1 MEYSKYPSNTF
12 QTLVIGAGVLLTDF
26 DPSNATLVR
35 SNILGATTGGLNFKA
50 TPSFK
55 DFGEDIDNCPK
66 NTKELKR
73 LDDWDVK
80 LSGTLLS
87 ATPAA
92 ARYLAALAD
101 LTAAS
106 GKITPRD
113 TLDLTSGTG
122 DFRTLWLVADYSDKN
137 TGSGAGFIAIKIM
150 NALSTGGFQLQ
161 TADKDKGK
169 FAFELTGHYSVDAQ
183 DTVPFEIYVVGG
195 TNSSA
200 TPTIRLADKVI
211 NLVVN
216 GTQTINVAQLTPA
229 NATITWTSGTQ
240 AKATVDSSGKVTA
253 VAAGSSI
260 ITASI
265 TDSGVTYTDTCTV
278 VVSAS

>member
-1 MEYSKYPSNTF
+1 MEYTKYPSNTF
-12 QTLVIGAGVLLTDF
+12 QSLVINAGVLLTDF
-26 DPSNATLVR
+26 NPANPSVVNG
-35 SNILGATTGGLNFKA
+35 NILGATTGGLNFKA
-50 TPSFK
+50 TPSFV

-73 LDDWDVK
+73 LDDWEVTM
-80 LSGTLLS
+80 SGTLLS

-101 LTAAS
+101 VNGT
-106 GKITPRD
+106 KITPRD

-161 TADKDKGK
+161 TADKEKGQ
-169 FAFELTGHYSVDAQ
+169 FAFELTGHYSMDAQ
-183 DTVPFEIYVVGG
+183 DTVPFEIYIVGG
-195 TNSSA
+195 SSSTA
-200 TPTIRLADKVI
+200 TPTIRLSDKVV
-211 NLVVN
+211 NMVV
-216 GTQTINVAQLTPA
+216 GDTLTLNVAQLTPA
-229 NATITWTSGTQ
+229 GTTVTWNSSTTS
-240 AKATVDSSGKVTA
+240 KATVSNGTVTA

-260 ITASI
+260 ITATI
-265 TDSGVTYTDTCTV
+265 TVNSVAYSDTCTV
-278 VVSAS
+278 VVTSE

>member
-1 MEYSKYPSNTF
+1 MEYSKYPVNTF

-26 DPSNATLVR
+26 NPANASLVR
-35 SNILGATTGGLNFKA
+35 SNILGATTGGLNFSAK
-50 TPSFK
+50 PNFK
-55 DFGEDIDNCPK
+55 DFGEDIDNVPK

-73 LDDWDVK
+73 LDDWEVK

-87 ATPAA
+87 ATPEA

-106 GKITPRD
+106 GKITPRS

-195 TNSSA
+195 TSSSA
-200 TPTIRLADKVI
+200 TPAIRLADKVL
-211 NLVVN
+211 NMVAGDTATLSL
-216 GTQTINVAQLTPA
+216 AQLVPA
-229 NATITWTSGTQ
+229 G
-240 AKATVDSSGKVTA
+240 ATVTWASSATTYAEVSGGVVTA
-253 VAAGSSI
+253 KAAGSAI

-265 TDSGVTYTDTCTV
+265 TQDGVTYSDTCTV
-278 VVSAS
+278 VVEAAE

>member
-26 DPSNATLVR
+26 NPANATLVR

-55 DFGEDIDNCPK
+55 DFGEDIDNVPK

-73 LDDWDVK
+73 LDDWEVK

-87 ATPAA
+87 ATPEA

-101 LTAAS
+101 LTASS
-106 GKITPRD
+106 GKITPRA

-183 DTVPFEIYVVGG
+183 DTVPFEIYIVGG
-195 TNSSA
+195 TSSSA
-200 TPTIRLADKVI
+200 TPVIRLTDKVL
-211 NLVVN
+211 NMVA
-216 GTQTINVAQLTPA
+216 GTTATLGVAQVVPA
-229 NATITWTSGTQ
+229 NATITWTSSAT
-240 AKATVDSSGKVTA
+240 AKAEVAAGVVTA
-253 VAAGSSI
+253 KAEGSSI

-265 TDSGVTYTDTCTV
+265 TDNGVTYTDTCTV

>member
-1 MEYSKYPSNTF
+1 MKYTVYPSTTF
-12 QTLVIGAGVLLTDF
+12 QNLVVNAGVLLTDF
-26 DPSNATLVR
+26 NPANGTVVNG
-35 SNILGATTGGLNFKA
+35 NILAATSGGVNFTA

-55 DFGEDIDNCPK
+55 DFGEDIDNVPK

-73 LDDWDVK
+73 LDDWEVK
-80 LSGTLLS
+80 MSGTLVS

-101 LTAAS
+101 LS
-106 GKITPRD
+106 GTKITPRD
-113 TLDLTSGTG
+113 TLDLTNNTG

-169 FAFELTGHYSVDAQ
+169 FSFEFTGHYSKDAA
-183 DTVPFEIYVVGG
+183 DTVPFEIYIVSG
-195 TNSSA
+195 TDSSA
-200 TPTIRLADKVI
+200 PAAIRLADKSI
-211 NLVVN
+211 
-216 GTQTINVAQLTPA
+216 TLTAGDTATLTFAELNPA
-229 NATITWTSGTQ
+229 NATVTWSSSTT
-240 AKATVDSSGKVTA
+240 AKAE
-253 VAAGSSI
+253 VAAGVVTAKAAGTSI

-265 TDSGVTYTDTCTV
+265 TDNGVTYTDTCTV
-278 VVSAS
+278 IVEAAQ

>member
-1 MEYSKYPSNTF
+1 MEYSKYPANTF

-26 DPSNATLVR
+26 NPANPSLVR

-73 LDDWDVK
+73 LDDWEVTM
-80 LSGTLLS
+80 SGTLLS
-87 ATPAA
+87 ATPEA

-101 LTAAS
+101 LDATS

-113 TLDLTSGTG
+113 VLDLTSGTG

-150 NALSTGGFQLQ
+150 NALSTGGFELQ
-161 TADKDKGK
+161 TEDKEKGK
-169 FAFELTGHYSVDAQ
+169 FAFELTGHYSIDAG
-183 DTVPFEIYVVGG
+183 DAVPFEIYIVGG
-195 TNSSA
+195 SSTSA
-200 TPTIRLADKVI
+200 TPAIRLADKVLNI
-211 NLVVN
+211 AVGDEVTL
-216 GTQTINVAQLTPA
+216 GFAQLVPS
-229 NATITWTSGTQ
+229 NATVSWASSATG
-240 AKATVDSSGKVTA
+240 KASVSNGVVTG
-253 VAAGSSI
+253 AGEGSAI
-260 ITASI
+260 ITASF
-265 TDSGVTYTDTCTV
+265 TDDGVTYSDTCTV
-278 VVSAS
+278 IVAAAT

>member
-1 MEYSKYPSNTF
+1 MEYSKYPANTF

-26 DPSNATLVR
+26 DPANASLVR

-73 LDDWDVK
+73 LEDWEVK
-80 LSGTLLS
+80 MSGTLLS
-87 ATPAA
+87 ATPEA

-101 LTAAS
+101 LTAAG

-113 TLDLTSGTG
+113 TLDLTGNTG
-122 DFRTLWLVADYSDKN
+122 DFRNLWLVADYSDKN

-169 FAFELTGHYSVDAQ
+169 FAFELTGHYSVDAE
-183 DTVPFEIYVVGG
+183 DTVPFEIYIVGG
-195 TNSSA
+195 TSSTA
-200 TPTIRLADKVI
+200 TPTIRLADKVL
-211 NLVVN
+211 NMVA
-216 GTQTINVAQLTPA
+216 GTTATLSVAQLVPA
-229 NATITWTSGTQ
+229 NATITWTSSAT
-240 AKATVDSSGKVTA
+240 AKAEVSGGVVTA
-253 VAAGSSI
+253 KAEGSSI

-265 TDSGVTYTDTCTV
+265 TDNGVTYTDTCTV

>member
-1 MEYSKYPSNTF
+1 MEYSKIPSDTF

-26 DPSNATLVR
+26 DPSSASLVR

-50 TPSFK
+50 TPSFL

-73 LDDWDVK
+73 LDDWAVT

-87 ATPAA
+87 ATPEA

-101 LTAAS
+101 LTAAT

-122 DFRTLWLVADYSDKN
+122 DFRSLWLVADYSDKN
-137 TGSGAGFIAIKIM
+137 TGSGAGFIAIHIM
-150 NALSTGGFQLQ
+150 NALSTGGFELQ
-161 TADKDKGK
+161 TTDKEKGK
-169 FAFELTGHYSVDAQ
+169 FAFELTGHYSIDAQ
-183 DTVPFEIYVVGG
+183 DTVPFEMYIVGG
-195 TNSSA
+195 TSSSA
-200 TPTIRLADKVI
+200 IPAIRLADKVL
-211 NLVVN
+211 NMTA
-216 GTQTINVAQLTPA
+216 GDTATISVAQLVPA
-229 NATITWTSGTQ
+229 DATVTWTSSADTY
-240 AKATVDSSGKVTA
+240 AEVDAGVVTA
-253 VAAGSSI
+253 KAAGSAI

-265 TDSGVTYTDTCTV
+265 TDNGVTYTDTCTV